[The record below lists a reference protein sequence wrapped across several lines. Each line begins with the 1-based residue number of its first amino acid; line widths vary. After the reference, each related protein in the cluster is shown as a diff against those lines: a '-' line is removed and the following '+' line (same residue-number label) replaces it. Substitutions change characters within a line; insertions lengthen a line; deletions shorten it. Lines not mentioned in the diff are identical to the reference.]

1 MIAILVRVM
10 GHDSNSFEPQL
21 KIGDEGCSKVLQSID
36 GQVFLGEALEVDRVR
51 LHEDVLEVSHCDG
64 ESKVT
69 C

>member
-10 GHDSNSFEPQL
+10 SHDSNSFESQL
-21 KIGDEGCSKVLQSID
+21 KIGGEDCSEVLQSID
-36 GQVFLGEALEVDRVR
+36 GQVFLGEALEVGRVR
-51 LHEDVLEVSHCDG
+51 LHGDVLGVNHCDG